1 MCDSGAPVGILIED
15 LEGPGVYGGDGL
27 VELGG
32 DVEDV
37 AMGVVDGKVGADGV
51 AEVDN
56 AGDFAG
62 GDVDD
67 EHLLAVGAGAAYAGV
82 AVDGQVGGA
91 AVGRGGDLVAGD
103 AVFLE
108 GEGLLCGRGV
118 DEGEG
123 VVLLIG
129 YEDGALI
136 LGDGG
141 GEAASRKAAEV
152 GRTLIFMAASLHG
165 GGEVGIVGEFG
176 E

>member
-1 MCDSGAPVGILIED
+1 MRLGCAGGDLIED

-37 AMGVVDGKVGADGV
+37 AMGVVDGKVGADAV

-91 AVGRGGDLVAGD
+91 AVGRGGDFVAGD

-129 YEDGALI
+129 YEEGALI

-141 GEAASRKAAEV
+141 GAGCEQA
-152 GRTLIFMAASLHG
+152 GGG
-165 GGEVGIVGEFG
+165 GGENADLHGREFTWRRRG
-176 E
+176 WDSGGVR